1 MKRVVFIIVGLITLI
16 AIPATVFLSMRS
28 QELRKRAA
36 PATNIALSPAS
47 VTKAPNEE
55 FTLEAR
61 LDTGDNQVVAAQINI
76 VYDPTKLEALTITN
90 GTLFPNILSSGVVG
104 NGTASIAVGAANTT
118 TPIHGTGTAAV
129 IKFKALSS
137 TTSPV
142 SVRFANDTYVGA
154 LGEGNVNVLIGTAP
168 TTVTIT
174 GGGSS
179 NNINAVPTP
188 TIAPAIITF
197 GGTAGF
203 TYTPVSTTAKV
214 GQPIIWRGDF
224 ATHPLESTNGLWT
237 KVQSG
242 TEFTHTFTTAGTY
255 TYFCQAHGNATSGMK
270 GQIVITA
277 DGASQSTIT
286 PILTPTLTPTQS
298 ATDSASSSAVTI
310 KTPSVNESVS
320 TNQPTITGKAPAGS
334 IVTIVIHSSEQI
346 TATVTADANGNWT
359 YTVTQPISSGP
370 HTIVVAAKDPTTN
383 QTNTATIAFVVAS
396 GSENGSSGDAIPATG
411 AVENTFLLLGLG
423 VIFIFAGSFIPLLHR
438 RSL

>member
-76 VYDPTKLEALTITN
+76 LYDATKLEALTINN
-90 GTLFPNILSSGVVG
+90 GTLFPNIISSGVIG

-129 IKFKALSS
+129 IKFKALAS

-142 SVRFANDTYVGA
+142 SIRFANDTYVGA
-154 LGEGNVNVLIGTAP
+154 LGEGSVNVLIGSSP

-179 NNINAVPTP
+179 NNISAVPTP
-188 TIAPAIITF
+188 TVAPAIITF

-224 ATHPLESTNGLWT
+224 ATHPLESTSNLWT
-237 KVQSG
+237 MVQTG
-242 TEFTHTFTTAGTY
+242 TEFTHTFTTPGTY
-255 TYFCQAHGNATSGMK
+255 TYFCHAHGTATTGMK
-270 GQIVITA
+270 GQIVVTA
-277 DGASQSTIT
+277 DGATQSTI
-286 PILTPTLTPTQS
+286 TPTLTPTQEATNS
-298 ATDSASSSAVTI
+298 ATQSAVTI
-310 KTPSVNESVS
+310 KTPTVNQSVS
-320 TNQPTITGKAPAGS
+320 TDQPTITGKAPAGS
-334 IVTIVIHSSEQI
+334 VVTIVIHSDEQI

-359 YTVTQPISSGP
+359 YTVPQPISSGP

-383 QTNTATIAFVVAS
+383 QTNTATIAFVVAT
-396 GSENGSSGDAIPATG
+396 GSENGASGSAIPATG

-423 VIFIFAGSFIPLLHR
+423 VIFILAGSFIPLLTR

>member
-76 VYDPTKLEALTITN
+76 VYDPTKLEALTINN
-90 GTLFPNILSSGVVG
+90 GTLFPNIISSGVIG

-142 SVRFANDTYVGA
+142 SIRFANDTYVGA
-154 LGEGNVNVLIGTAP
+154 LGEGSVNVLIGSSP
-168 TTVTIT
+168 TTVIIT
-174 GGGSS
+174 GGS
-179 NNINAVPTP
+179 NIAATP
-188 TIAPAIITF
+188 TA
-197 GGTAGF
+197 
-203 TYTPVSTTAKV
+203 TPSATINPTT
-214 GQPIIWRGDF
+214 
-224 ATHPLESTNGLWT
+224 T
-237 KVQSG
+237 
-242 TEFTHTFTTAGTY
+242 
-255 TYFCQAHGNATSGMK
+255 
-270 GQIVITA
+270 
-277 DGASQSTIT
+277 
-286 PILTPTLTPTQS
+286 LTPTLTPTQGAS
-298 ATDSASSSAVTI
+298 DSASASAVTI
-310 KTPSVNESVS
+310 KTPTVNQSV
-320 TNQPTITGKAPAGS
+320 TTDQPTITGKAPAGS
-334 IVTIVIHSSEQI
+334 VVTIVIHSSEEI

-359 YTVTQPISSGP
+359 YTVPQPISSGP
-370 HTIVVAAKDPTTN
+370 HTIVVAAKDPSTN
-383 QTNTATIAFVVAS
+383 QTTTATLAFVVAS
-396 GSENGSSGDAIPATG
+396 GAENGASGSAIPATG

-423 VIFIFAGSFIPLLHR
+423 IIFILAGSFIPMLAR
-438 RSL
+438 RPL

>member
-76 VYDPTKLEALTITN
+76 VYDPTKLEALTINN
-90 GTLFPNILSSGVVG
+90 GTLFPNIISSGVIG

-129 IKFKALSS
+129 IKFKALAS
-137 TTSPV
+137 TTSPI
-142 SVRFANDTYVGA
+142 SIRFANDTYVGA
-154 LGEGNVNVLIGTAP
+154 LGEGSVNVLIGSSP

-179 NNINAVPTP
+179 NNISAVPTATPSATINP
-188 TIAPAIITF
+188 TI
-197 GGTAGF
+197 
-203 TYTPVSTTAKV
+203 
-214 GQPIIWRGDF
+214 
-224 ATHPLESTNGLWT
+224 
-237 KVQSG
+237 
-242 TEFTHTFTTAGTY
+242 
-255 TYFCQAHGNATSGMK
+255 
-270 GQIVITA
+270 
-277 DGASQSTIT
+277 
-286 PILTPTLTPTQS
+286 TLTPTPT
-298 ATDSASSSAVTI
+298 ATDSASQSAVTI
-310 KTPSVNESVS
+310 KTPTVNESVA
-320 TNQPTITGKAPAGS
+320 TDQPTFTGKAPAGS
-334 IVTIVIHSSEQI
+334 VVTIVIHSDEQI

-359 YTVTQPISSGP
+359 YTVPQPISSGP
-370 HTIVVAAKDPTTN
+370 HTIIVAAKDPNTN

-396 GSENGSSGDAIPATG
+396 GSENGASGSAIPATG

-423 VIFIFAGSFIPLLHR
+423 IIFILVGSFIPSFTR